1 VNARSAP
8 ARVSE
13 AHLTD
18 QIPNFWRR
26 CWTTFATPTLPCP
39 IEAKTLR
46 CQATTVSGL
55 RMSGADRQSFHKR
68 ESQTHRTRSA
78 QPRRSL

>member
-39 IEAKTLR
+39 IEAKTP
-46 CQATTVSGL
+46 AMPGNNGL
-55 RMSGADRQSFHKR
+55 RLENEQCRSPIVP
-68 ESQTHRTRSA
+68 QT
-78 QPRRSL
+78 